1 MKPGGFATARF
12 FEVLNRILEDH
23 RPLLSKK
30 RLTLGSTMV
39 TFCNTTSCNGTNQMT
54 RNKKNQPSGLE
65 GAVMEVVWAKGQA
78 TAETVRTELEK
89 TQPLKDSTVRTIL
102 RRLEEKGL
110 VEHDVEGRTYVYR
123 PRVESHHVATD
134 AVRGIIDRFC
144 GGSVENLL
152 LGMVD
157 GKMLSTDKLKQLAK
171 KIADAE
177 VKEKKKGK
185 S

>member
-1 MKPGGFATARF
+1 M
-12 FEVLNRILEDH
+12 
-23 RPLLSKK
+23 
-30 RLTLGSTMV
+30 
-39 TFCNTTSCNGTNQMT
+39 
-54 RNKKNQPSGLE
+54 
-65 GAVMEVVWAKGQA
+65 
-78 TAETVRTELEK
+78 
-89 TQPLKDSTVRTIL
+89 
-102 RRLEEKGL
+102 
-110 VEHDVEGRTYVYR
+110 
-123 PRVESHHVATD
+123 ATD

-152 LGMVD
+152 VGMVD